1 MKEKIIVL
9 IFCTLLTVAA
19 FLPGVMSQKAINKQ
33 SNENTK
39 LEFFQGKCA
48 FSGEGPNLDNL
59 AITPPIDLSGASSP
73 ILEVTTEIEIL
84 PMGSDDYGY
93 IKISKNGGSDW
104 TILEDEIQ
112 GYTPEWVTWEIDL
125 SNWSYPNILIAF
137 EFTTGSDSIS
147 DGWFIQKIV
156 VKGSHEII
164 YTEDFSGYDA
174 GDPWGEWTITVQ
186 LVPPNAPPNTPAIT
200 GQASGKPGTNYY
212 YTFTTIDLDDDMV
225 FYYID
230 WGDGTNTG
238 WIGLYESGETMT
250 KSHNWSEQGTY
261 NLRAKAKDIHGE
273 ESKWGSFKVTMPL
286 NQPQSQPG
294 GQQYLKQ
301 LFLKILHLQKLINNI

>member
-9 IFCTLLTVAA
+9 IFCTLLTATV
-19 FLPGVMSQKAINKQ
+19 FLPDVMSQRAINKQ
-33 SNENTK
+33 SNQKTEH
-39 LEFFQGKCA
+39 EFFQGKCA

-59 AITPPIDLSGASSP
+59 ATTPTIDLSGVSSP
-73 ILEVTTEIEIL
+73 ILEINTEIIIL
-84 PMGSDDYGY
+84 PMGSGDYGY

-104 TILEDEIQ
+104 TILKTIQ
-112 GYTPEWVTWEIDL
+112 GYTPDWVTWEIDL

-137 EFTTGSDSIS
+137 EFTTESDSIS
-147 DGWFIQKIV
+147 DGWFIQQIV
-156 VKGSHEII
+156 VKGLHDIV

-186 LVPPNAPPNTPAIT
+186 LQPPNAPPNTPTIT
-200 GQASGKPGTNYY
+200 GQTSGKPGTTYY
-212 YTFTTIDLDDDMV
+212 YTFNTMDLDGDMV

-238 WIGLYESGETMT
+238 WIGLYESGEIVT

-261 NLRAKAKDIHGE
+261 ALKAKAKDIHGK
-273 ESKWGSFKVTMPL
+273 ESKWGSLEVTMPL
-286 NQPQSQPG
+286 NQPQSQPIV
-294 GQQYLKQ
+294 QQYSKP
-301 LFLKILHLQKLINNI
+301 LFLKVLQKLLNNI

>member
-9 IFCTLLTVAA
+9 IFCTLLTAA
-19 FLPGVMSQKAINKQ
+19 VFLPGIMSQKAINEQ

-59 AITPPIDLSGASSP
+59 AITPAIDLSGQISP
-73 ILEVTTEIEIL
+73 ILEITTEIEIL
-84 PMGSDDYGY
+84 PMGSGDYGY

-112 GYTPEWVTWEIDL
+112 GYTPDWVIWVIPLD
-125 SNWSYPNILIAF
+125 NWSYPNILIAF
-137 EFTTGSDSIS
+137 EFTTESDSIS

-156 VKGSHEII
+156 VKGLHEIV
-164 YTEDFSGYDA
+164 YEEDFSGYGA
-174 GDPWGEWTITVQ
+174 GEPWGEWTITVQ
-186 LVPPNAPPNTPAIT
+186 LSPPNAPPNTPTIT
-200 GQASGKPGTNYY
+200 GKASGKPGTSYDY
-212 YTFTTIDLDDDMV
+212 KFTSLDLDNNMV

-230 WGDGTNTG
+230 WGDGTNTD

-250 KSHNWSEQGTY
+250 KNHNWSEGTY
-261 NLRAKAKDIHGE
+261 TLKAKAKDIHGE
-273 ESKWGSFKVTMPL
+273 ESKWGSLEVTMPL
-286 NQPQSQPG
+286 NQPQSQPS
-294 GQQYLKQ
+294 GQQYSKP